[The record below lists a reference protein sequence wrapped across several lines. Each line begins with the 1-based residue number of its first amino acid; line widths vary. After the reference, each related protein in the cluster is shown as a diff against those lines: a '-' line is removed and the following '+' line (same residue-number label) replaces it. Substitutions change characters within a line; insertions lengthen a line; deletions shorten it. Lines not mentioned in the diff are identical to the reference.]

1 MCRLLAK
8 KIQIKLNYNLSVCYI
23 THMKKKPDQIRPISI
38 KRDFTKHAEGSVLIK
53 AGDTWVLCT
62 ASVEEKVPPFLRG
75 TGKGWVTA
83 EYSML
88 PRSTSTRMDR
98 EIKRGKPNA
107 RATEI
112 SRLIGRALRAAV
124 DMEKLG
130 EFSITIDCD
139 VIQAD
144 GGTRC
149 ASITGG
155 MVALIDALN
164 WMKKKG
170 MIEKIP
176 LKQHVAA
183 VSVGICRGIPV
194 LDLDY
199 EHDSTA
205 DVDLNVIMTD
215 NNRYVEIQGT
225 AEHEAFTEEQLD
237 QLKTL
242 AKKGIKKL
250 IKAQKDAL
258 KA

>member
-1 MCRLLAK
+1 
-8 KIQIKLNYNLSVCYI
+8 
-23 THMKKKPDQIRPISI
+23 MKKKANQLRPVSI
-38 KRDFTKHAEGSVLIK
+38 ERNFTKHAEGSVLIK
-53 AGDTWVLCT
+53 AGSTWVLCN
-62 ASVEEKVPPFLRG
+62 ASVNERVPSFLRG

-88 PRSTSTRMDR
+88 PRSTGTRMDR
-98 EIKRGKPNA
+98 EIKRGRPNA

-124 DMEKLG
+124 DMDKLG
-130 EFSITIDCD
+130 EISITIDCD

-155 MVALIDALN
+155 MVALMDALQ
-164 WMKKKG
+164 WLKDKDKL
-170 MIEKIP
+170 EEIP
-176 LKQHVAA
+176 LKQFVAA
-183 VSVGICRGIPV
+183 VSVGICGGKPT

-199 EHDSTA
+199 IHDSTA
-205 DVDLNVIMTD
+205 DVDLNVVMTD
-215 NNRYVEIQGT
+215 DNRYVEIQGT

-237 QLKTL
+237 ELKTL

-250 IKAQKDAL
+250 VKIQKEAL
-258 KA
+258 KV

>member
-1 MCRLLAK
+1 MNK
-8 KIQIKLNYNLSVCYI
+8 KANQL
-23 THMKKKPDQIRPISI
+23 REISI
-38 KRDFTKHAEGSVLIK
+38 ERNFTKHAEGSVLIK

-62 ASVEEKVPPFLRG
+62 ASVEERVPSFLKG
-75 TGKGWVTA
+75 SGQGWVTA

-88 PRSTSTRMDR
+88 PRSTGTRMER

-107 RATEI
+107 RSTEI

-124 DMEKLG
+124 DMKKLG
-130 EFSITIDCD
+130 EIAITIDCD

-155 MVALIDALN
+155 MIALMDALQ
-164 WMKKKG
+164 WLKDKG
-170 MIEKIP
+170 RIQEIP
-176 LKQHVAA
+176 LKQFVAA
-183 VSVGICRGIPV
+183 VSVGICNGTPT

-242 AKKGIKKL
+242 AKKGIQKL
-250 IKAQKDAL
+250 IAIQKAAL
-258 KA
+258 TAERRAGT